1 MFPFWFG
8 LCPHSRFFRLVPAEL
23 LLCCL
28 VPATPNTLLCP
39 FATNVEGL
47 FCLFVLLLLQH

>member
-1 MFPFWFG
+1 MFPFWLG

-28 VPATPNTLLCP
+28 VPATPICP